1 MGRRREEGGR
11 RDVPRPFAEGT
22 RIMFG
27 AVFDA
32 LEGHLARPGLCGDG
46 GEVSRGGAEGVR
58 PVVLSR
64 VILSSETQNKTV

>member
-22 RIMFG
+22 RIVFG
-27 AVFDA
+27 TVFDA
-32 LEGHLARPGLCGDG
+32 LEGHLPGPRLCGDG
-46 GEVSRGGAEGVR
+46 GEVGRRGAEGVR

-64 VILSSETQNKTV
+64 VILRSAMHVRN